1 MKRFKK
7 IYLEITNQCNLKCPF
22 CIQNKRK
29 AKYLNIEEF
38 KLILNKIEDYTDYL
52 YFHVMGEPLLH
63 PNICEFIDIAAPKF
77 KINITTNGYLINRL
91 HGIKNIRQINISLHS
106 YDSKNNI
113 TVEEY
118 MNNIF
123 KIIDSEE
130 FKNTYISLRF
140 WVNNKFNDE
149 IINSLNSHYNTDI
162 NNETKNYT
170 INDHIFINNFHEFI
184 WPDLENKYY
193 NDIGTCYALKEHIG
207 ILSDGTIVPCCL
219 DSVGCINLG
228 NIYNESLDEVL
239 NSKRVINMI
248 EGFKHNK
255 KTEEF
260 CKHCHFI
267 DK

>member
-1 MKRFKK
+1 M
-7 IYLEITNQCNLKCPF
+7 I
-22 CIQNKRK
+22 IQTVDE
-29 AKYLNIEEF
+29 LN
-38 KLILNKIEDYTDYL
+38 
-52 YFHVMGEPLLH
+52 
-63 PNICEFIDIAAPKF
+63 
-77 KINITTNGYLINRL
+77 
-91 HGIKNIRQINISLHS
+91 NIR
-106 YDSKNNI
+106 
-113 TVEEY
+113 
-118 MNNIF
+118 
-123 KIIDSEE
+123 
-130 FKNTYISLRF
+130 
-140 WVNNKFNDE
+140 
-149 IINSLNSHYNTDI
+149 
-162 NNETKNYT
+162 
-170 INDHIFINNFHEFI
+170 
-184 WPDLENKYY
+184 ENKYY